1 MKASIAKKNGVAA
14 RITDTAT
21 DSDTNA
27 MTWPRLHHMA
37 GLRSGQGRVDFADL
51 AADGKT
57 LNRVRSAPLP
67 SGRYTAAWLAVSI
80 DTHSVAGR
88 FLFTVK

>member
-37 GLRSGQGRVDFADL
+37 GLRSGQDRIDFADTT
-51 AADGKT
+51 AIGIADAT
-57 LNRVRSAPLP
+57 IS
-67 SGRYTAAWLAVSI
+67 
-80 DTHSVAGR
+80 
-88 FLFTVK
+88 